1 MLRVLEEVNNDELK
15 LDDDGEFSVSRN
27 SRQTETEKTTQ
38 IRDKLQNSG
47 RRENLRKSE
56 IVCQVIM
63 VQSTVFIW
71 HKV

>member
-38 IRDKLQNSG
+38 IRDKLQSSG
-47 RRENLRKSE
+47 KRENLRKSE